1 MTPSGSQSNV
11 QERLQAAGRARAP
24 EPRAAFAEALE
35 DRLRAIA
42 GVGVAE
48 PVPVPPSPRKP
59 RHWTALGLL
68 AGASAAMVAGVL
80 VAVSGIGEGHEVR
93 VATATDTLVVL
104 PDGTVGAVDPGLLVP
119 DGSRIVTLDEGRV
132 VAGEVELGPDREGV
146 VKDGALRPTPTTAPP
161 PAPVSQ
167 PEPPVTAPTSPPATS
182 PPPTT
187 PLRPVEPKPVEPE
200 PRPAD
205 TTPGTKPGPT
215 AGDPAPAPVVALK
228 LEALYKDTTVKLRWS
243 AYTGPG
249 FAAYLVLRSDAP
261 AEPQYPLDERTTVV
275 ARITDPAA
283 VQYFDAVRD
292 PAGRS
297 YRVVAVDESRRLLAR
312 SAAVRPQPAA
322 TNAST
327 TSPQPVAVE
336 PER

>member
-42 GVGVAE
+42 GVDVAE
-48 PVPVPPSPRKP
+48 PVPVPPRRRKP

-68 AGASAAMVAGVL
+68 AGASAAVVAGVL
-80 VAVSGIGEGHEVR
+80 VAMNGVGEGHEVR
-93 VATATDTLVVL
+93 VATATHTLVVL
-104 PDGTVGAVDPGLLVP
+104 PDGTVDSVDPGLLVP

-167 PEPPVTAPTSPPATS
+167 PEPPVAPTSPPATS

-187 PLRPVEPKPVEPE
+187 PVRPVEPKPVEPE
-200 PRPAD
+200 PRTAD
-205 TTPGTKPGPT
+205 TTPGPT
-215 AGDPAPAPVVALK
+215 AGDPSPSPVVALK

-261 AEPQYPLDERTTVV
+261 AEPQYPLDEHTTVV

-322 TNAST
+322 RNAST
-327 TSPQPVAVE
+327 TSSQPVAVE